1 VREDDVFFLRKS
13 CFMYGINVILVV
25 QLYTC
30 THTLNGN
37 DKNAIVLDITNIA
50 ENLYRI
56 VQSFI
61 SKY

>member
-1 VREDDVFFLRKS
+1 
-13 CFMYGINVILVV
+13 MYGINLILVV